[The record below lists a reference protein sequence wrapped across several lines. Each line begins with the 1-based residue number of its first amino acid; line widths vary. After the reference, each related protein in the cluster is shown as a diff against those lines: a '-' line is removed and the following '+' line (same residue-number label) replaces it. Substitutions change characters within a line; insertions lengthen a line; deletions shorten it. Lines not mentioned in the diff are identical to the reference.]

1 MRKDDP
7 SWARQTQ
14 ERSEVSPEQSAGLEY
29 EGPAC
34 QAGDLGLGD
43 SEDSP
48 VAHQV
53 GTQRMIGI
61 IGQPYV
67 VCFLSAPSF

>member
-14 ERSEVSPEQSAGLEY
+14 EGSEVSPEQSAGLEY
-29 EGPAC
+29 EAPAC
-34 QAGDLGLGD
+34 QAGGLGLGY

-61 IGQPYV
+61 IGQP
-67 VCFLSAPSF
+67 